1 MKSQSLWS
9 VPVVKIWEDALLHQ
23 LWVLSAAVPFSPCG
37 MAGGRALPR
46 CAMCHMKKGV
56 TNVVKLR
63 TDNPLSPR

>member
-9 VPVVKIWEDALLHQ
+9 VPVVKVWEDALLHQ
-23 LWVLSAAVPFSPCG
+23 FWVLSAAMPYSPCG
-37 MAGGRALPR
+37 TAGGHALPR
-46 CAMCHMKKGV
+46 CAMCCMKKGV